1 MVKIYNAACQLMSTL
16 ELDNGGR
23 GDKID
28 DPDELR
34 LSGACK
40 GKLAEGNDK
49 PVYASCVCVCV
60 LCVCKRMCLYG
71 SCSGDKTRSQI
82 HTEHPPLTPTTPPRF
97 PSTSTPPTSLSSF
110 HTYTHTLSQPS
121 AARTSPLAPPPVTPA
136 RVPSLPSPP
145 PTPRY
150 PSGM

>member
-49 PVYASCVCVCV
+49 PVHASCVCVYV
-60 LCVCKRMCLYG
+60 SVCACMVVAAA
-71 SCSGDKTRSQI
+71 TR
-82 HTEHPPLTPTTPPRF
+82 RGVKF
-97 PSTSTPPTSLSSF
+97 
-110 HTYTHTLSQPS
+110 TLN
-121 AARTSPLAPPPVTPA
+121 TL
-136 RVPSLPSPP
+136 L
-145 PTPRY
+145 
-150 PSGM
+150 